1 MSQAST
7 ERDGVGPFPSDVEEP
22 EEELIMHLEH
32 DQLVAETLR
41 PVPRARLGRRA
52 LLGLWMLRIF
62 VVMVSAMV
70 IYTFI
75 SRLQ

>member
-1 MSQAST
+1 MSQASR
-7 ERDGVGPFPSDVEEP
+7 ERDDAVPFPSDAEEP
-22 EEELIMHLEH
+22 EEQLIMHLEH

-41 PVPRARLGRRA
+41 PLPRAHVSPRA

-75 SRLQ
+75 SRLG

>member
-1 MSQAST
+1 MSRTGTQP
-7 ERDGVGPFPSDVEEP
+7 DGAQPFPADHEEP
-22 EEELIMHLEH
+22 EDELIMHLEH

-41 PVPRARLGRRA
+41 PLPRAHVGPRA
-52 LLGLWMLRIF
+52 LFGLWVLRIF